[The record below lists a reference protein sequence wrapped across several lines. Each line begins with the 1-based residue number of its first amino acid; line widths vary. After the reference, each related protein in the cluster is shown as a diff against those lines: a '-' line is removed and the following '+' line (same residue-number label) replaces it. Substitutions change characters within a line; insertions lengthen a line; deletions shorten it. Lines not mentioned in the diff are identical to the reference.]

1 MSSQQFDTKSLR
13 KFFMPFFASV
23 IILFL
28 ILLLMTTWKGP
39 YTVPG
44 SGNAHQTEGHE

>member
-1 MSSQQFDTKSLR
+1 MSSQQFDTNSLR
-13 KFFMPFFASV
+13 KFFMPLFASV

-28 ILLLMTTWKGP
+28 ILLLMTTWKGS

-44 SGNAHQTEGHE
+44 SGNTHQTEGHE